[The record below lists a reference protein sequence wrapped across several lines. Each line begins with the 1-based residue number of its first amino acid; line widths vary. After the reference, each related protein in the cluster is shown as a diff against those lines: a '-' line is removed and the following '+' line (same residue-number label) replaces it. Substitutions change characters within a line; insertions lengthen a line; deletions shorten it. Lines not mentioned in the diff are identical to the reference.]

1 MKHSFASIADNQII
15 LQKTLIPCESRLPP
29 IFFEQSSYSVYSM
42 GDPLS
47 IIASAGGIIS
57 LGITVCQGLIDYCQA
72 FAGQYRDVRVLV
84 QDLQDLEKSLTSLR
98 DSLTHR
104 PDLLNLVLPYIDRIK
119 GRIEDLQ
126 PILGRFEKKVS
137 EEHAFKDK
145 VKTATQRTLYPFKK
159 GTFSKLRDAVRQ
171 AQDNLKLALAV
182 VQV

>member
-1 MKHSFASIADNQII
+1 
-15 LQKTLIPCESRLPP
+15 
-29 IFFEQSSYSVYSM
+29 M

-72 FAGQYRDVRVLV
+72 FAGQYRDVRVVV

-104 PDLLNLVLPYIDRIK
+104 PDLLNLVLPCIDRLK
-119 GRIEDLQ
+119 GRIDDLR

-137 EEHAFKDK
+137 EQHAFKDK
-145 VKTATQRTLYPFKK
+145 VKAATQRTLYPLKK
-159 GTFSKLRDAVRQ
+159 GTFSKLRDTVRQ
-171 AQDNLKLALAV
+171 AQDNLKLALGV